1 MIRLLTTTNLTRSQM
16 IEFLGISRA
25 TFYRWLSDLR
35 VRRILKDFEKANLE
49 RITAEFEKRWQ
60 ERIKI
65 TRQSGPKRELVYSP
79 PHETEERA
87 RNFQRRPKKRFG
99 KTPPSLEEIVYG
111 RS

>member
-1 MIRLLTTTNLTRSQM
+1 M

-60 ERIKI
+60 ERIKVI
-65 TRQSGPKRELVYSP
+65 RQSGPKRKLVYSP
-79 PHETEERA
+79 PRETEERSS
-87 RNFQRRPKKRFG
+87 NFQKQPKRRFG
-99 KTPPSLEEIVYG
+99 KTPPGFEEVVFG
-111 RS
+111 QS